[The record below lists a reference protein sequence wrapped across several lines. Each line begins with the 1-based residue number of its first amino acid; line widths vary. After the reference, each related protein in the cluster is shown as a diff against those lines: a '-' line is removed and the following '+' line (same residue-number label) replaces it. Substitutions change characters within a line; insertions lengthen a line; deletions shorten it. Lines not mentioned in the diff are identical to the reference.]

1 MLRRAHSEGSHCPE
15 RTSTYRTP
23 PAFTTGPV

>member
-1 MLRRAHSEGSHCPE
+1 MPGSHCLE

>member
-1 MLRRAHSEGSHCPE
+1 VHMPGSHCLE